1 MAHISVNK
9 SMLSCGIL
17 IWEVLIRPVEDAPI
31 HVYSCDVMVLTFNFP
46 AIFENFDFLAKLN
59 KRNYLPTQS
68 IERHRSHLLLMRNGT
83 CAPALDILNGFVKN

>member
-1 MAHISVNK
+1 MHLFTYTLV
-9 SMLSCGIL
+9 MLWCL
-17 IWEVLIRPVEDAPI
+17 L
-31 HVYSCDVMVLTFNFP
+31 LTYP

-68 IERHRSHLLLMRNGT
+68 TERYRSHLLFMRNGT